1 MPSNAEKFSFVTQ
14 LEYCLSHTNAQFFFM
29 RAALVVIF
37 SFLSP
42 MSHALWE
49 HRKLQ
54 DCTLFL

>member
-1 MPSNAEKFSFVTQ
+1 MPKNLVLLLNWSIVCHIQMHSFF
-14 LEYCLSHTNAQFFFM
+14 LM